1 MFRRRSNFVKILGG
15 LDCFVKMGPILA
27 LFIFLL
33 IPLEIAAQDCRL
45 QDEQVSVLEN
55 NPINYTLTNVTTN
68 PGFEVVVPPDFSY
81 LLEVVDSKLILKPSV
96 DYEINQSFVVLLQCE
111 NNGGIVLVMTF
122 VIIVVNVNDNPPVFS
137 HSSYNFTVPE
147 DLKVNSAIGPRI
159 EATDLDNDPLSYE
172 LKEMDMTDAVYF
184 RLTSVSNALILVNQ
198 SLDYD
203 KFQKTQLYLIVRDSA
218 IYGGPFTST
227 ATINI
232 EIQDVDNV
240 PPRFIPCTD
249 IGNKIC
255 ISSGYKCN
263 VTRSELVTGPL
274 ILSPGPIYAVDGDVT
289 FDPIILYSI
298 ISGNNDNIFSMDQS
312 TGNITMLKPA
322 DQLRPIIMQ
331 VMGHQANDPLQ
342 YAMTTVQIEVLDKNE
357 HPPTFEKS
365 SYLGQITSGSE
376 IGSFI
381 LDSSGQ
387 SKPLQVF
394 AMDEDFPDKV
404 NPNII
409 YIIQGNNNFTITR
422 DGYIR
427 TNAEFQSPSSTNF
440 MVTATDSV
448 TNELATTSV
457 TVEITP
463 GITTPAPTTT
473 TPMIS
478 TTTGTRSTTSSIIGT
493 GTTTSTTP
501 GTGTTI
507 RTTSGTG
514 TTTSTTPG
522 TGTTIRTTSGTGT
535 TTSTT
540 PGTGTTIRTTSGTGT
555 TTSTTPGTGTT
566 IRTTSGTGTTTST
579 TPGTGT
585 PTRTTLGT
593 GTTISTTPG
602 TGTTIKN
609 TPGTG
614 TTRSTTPGTGTTR
627 STTPG
632 TGTTIRTTSGTGTT
646 TSTTRGTG
654 TTIKPTTGTGTTR
667 NITPAL
673 GTTASTTRGTGTT
686 TSTTSGTGTTAHT
699 TPTTRGTG
707 STTSTT
713 PRTGTTISITPGT
726 GTTTSTTRGTGTTTT
741 IAPGTGT
748 TRSTTPGTGT
758 TKSNTPGAGI
768 TTSTTT
774 NTGPTISTTTRTGTS
789 SSVITGTDTATSVST
804 GTGEGSNIIFKG
816 YSSSD
821 MAAVGASL
829 GAILAL
835 CLVGLGFLL
844 YKQYGDKIR
853 ARLGK
858 QQGNDYDSFDGGT
871 RPFTNEESGD
881 ISGQDLAIENP
892 TDLEDNISPF
902 NVNFSIDNDVLAE
915 PLTESNLFTAAA
927 AATSFLPSE
936 NPTDIQGP
944 ERLTD
949 DSDSEDTK
957 GVKSILTKEHKDDP
971 SYKAVWFMEG
981 AEPEV
986 VVIEGVE
993 EGEGDEYDAAEEF
1006 SNNQQE
1012 EYEDDEPI
1020 PMFQNI
1026 PDNMN
1031 DFTML

>member
-1 MFRRRSNFVKILGG
+1 MFRRRSSYFKIFGD
-15 LDCFVKMGPILA
+15 LDCLVKMGPILA

-55 NPINYTLTNVTTN
+55 NPINYTLTNVTTS
-68 PGFEVVVPPDFSY
+68 PGFEVVVPPDFSD

-96 DYEINQSFVVLLQCE
+96 DYEMNLTFIILLQCV
-111 NNGGIVLVMTF
+111 NNGGIVRVMTF

-147 DLKVNSAIGPRI
+147 DLKVNASIGPRI
-159 EATDLDNDPLSYE
+159 EATDLDNEPLSYE

-198 SLDYD
+198 PLDYD
-203 KFQKTQLYLIVRDSA
+203 NFQKTQLYLIVRDSA
-218 IYGGPFTST
+218 IYGGTFTST

-255 ISSGYKCN
+255 ISSGYTCN

-289 FDPIILYSI
+289 FDPVILYSI
-298 ISGNNDNIFSMDQS
+298 ISGNNENIFSMDQL
-312 TGNITMLKPA
+312 TGNITMLKTA

-331 VMGHQANDPLQ
+331 VMGQQANDPLQ
-342 YAMTTVQIEVLDKNE
+342 YAMTTVQIEVLDKNG
-357 HPPTFEKS
+357 HPPTFENS

-381 LDSSGQ
+381 LDSS
-387 SKPLQVF
+387 SPNKPLQVF

-422 DGYIR
+422 DGFIR

-493 GTTTSTTP
+493 GTTTSATP

-507 RTTSGTG
+507 KTTSGTG

-540 PGTGTTIRTTSGTGT
+540 PGTGTT
-555 TTSTTPGTGTT
+555 
-566 IRTTSGTGTTTST
+566 
-579 TPGTGT
+579 
-585 PTRTTLGT
+585 TRTTPGT

-614 TTRSTTPGTGTTR
+614 TTG

-632 TGTTIRTTSGTGTT
+632 TGTTIRTTSGTGTTTSTTPRTGTTIKTTSGTGTTTSITSGTGTT

-667 NITPAL
+667 NITPGI

-686 TSTTSGTGTTAHT
+686 TSTTSGTGTTTHT

-726 GTTTSTTRGTGTTTT
+726 GTST
-741 IAPGTGT
+741 
-748 TRSTTPGTGT
+748 STTPGTGT
-758 TKSNTPGAGI
+758 T
-768 TTSTTT
+768 TS
-774 NTGPTISTTTRTGTS
+774 
-789 SSVITGTDTATSVST
+789 D
-804 GTGEGSNIIFKG
+804 GSNIIFKG

-871 RPFTNEESGD
+871 RPITDEESGD
-881 ISGQDLAIENP
+881 ISGQDLVIENS
-892 TDLEDNISPF
+892 TDFDDNISPF

-915 PLTESNLFTAAA
+915 PLTETNLFAAA
-927 AATSFLPSE
+927 AVATTFLPSE

-957 GVKSILTKEHKDDP
+957 GVKSILTKEHKADP

-993 EGEGDEYDAAEEF
+993 EGEADEYDAAEEF

-1012 EYEDDEPI
+1012 EDEDDETI
-1020 PMFQNI
+1020 PTFQNI

-1031 DFTML
+1031 DFTVL

>member
-1 MFRRRSNFVKILGG
+1 MFRRRSSYFKIFGD
-15 LDCFVKMGPILA
+15 LDCLVKMGPILA

-55 NPINYTLTNVTTN
+55 NPINYTLTNVTTS
-68 PGFEVVVPPDFSY
+68 PGFEVVVPPDFSD

-96 DYEINQSFVVLLQCE
+96 DYEMNLTFIILLQCV
-111 NNGGIVLVMTF
+111 NNGGIVRVMTF

-147 DLKVNSAIGPRI
+147 DLKVNASIGPRI
-159 EATDLDNDPLSYE
+159 EATDLDNEPLSYE

-198 SLDYD
+198 PLDYD
-203 KFQKTQLYLIVRDSA
+203 NFQKTQLYLIVRDSA
-218 IYGGPFTST
+218 IYGGTFTST

-255 ISSGYKCN
+255 ISSGYTCN

-289 FDPIILYSI
+289 FDPVILYSI
-298 ISGNNDNIFSMDQS
+298 ISGNNENIFSMDQL
-312 TGNITMLKPA
+312 TGNITMLKTA

-331 VMGHQANDPLQ
+331 VMGQQANDPLQ
-342 YAMTTVQIEVLDKNE
+342 YAMTTVQIEVLDKNG
-357 HPPTFEKS
+357 HPPTFENS

-381 LDSSGQ
+381 LDSS
-387 SKPLQVF
+387 SPNKPLQVF

-422 DGYIR
+422 DGFIR

-493 GTTTSTTP
+493 GTTTSATP

-507 RTTSGTG
+507 KTTSGTG

-540 PGTGTTIRTTSGTGT
+540 PGTGTT
-555 TTSTTPGTGTT
+555 
-566 IRTTSGTGTTTST
+566 
-579 TPGTGT
+579 
-585 PTRTTLGT
+585 TRTTPGT

-614 TTRSTTPGTGTTR
+614 TTG

-632 TGTTIRTTSGTGTT
+632 TGTTIRTTSGTGTTTSTTPRTGTTIKTTSGTGTT

-667 NITPAL
+667 NITPGI

-686 TSTTSGTGTTAHT
+686 TSTTSGTGTTTHT

-726 GTTTSTTRGTGTTTT
+726 GTSTSTTPGTGTTTSTTPRTGTTTNKVPVTGAASSTTSGTGTTTSTTRGTGTTTT
-741 IAPGTGT
+741 IALGTGT
-748 TRSTTPGTGT
+748 TRSTTPGTG
-758 TKSNTPGAGI
+758 S
-768 TTSTTT
+768 
-774 NTGPTISTTTRTGTS
+774 TISTTPGTGTTK
-789 SSVITGTDTATSVST
+789 SVITGTDTATSVST
-804 GTGEGSNIIFKG
+804 GTGDGSNIIFKG

-871 RPFTNEESGD
+871 RPITDEESGD
-881 ISGQDLAIENP
+881 ISGQDLVIENS
-892 TDLEDNISPF
+892 TDFDDNISPF

-915 PLTESNLFTAAA
+915 PLTETNLFAAA
-927 AATSFLPSE
+927 AVATTFLPSE

-957 GVKSILTKEHKDDP
+957 GVKSILTKEHKADP

-993 EGEGDEYDAAEEF
+993 EGEADEYDAAEEF

-1012 EYEDDEPI
+1012 EDEDDETI
-1020 PMFQNI
+1020 PTFQNI

-1031 DFTML
+1031 DFTVL